1 MVEEIK
7 TPTIKEQELLLGEL
21 GLKKYHAKI
30 EKVLKKF
37 IDMREEYYSVVALW
51 IIGTYLHKQFSSY
64 PYLFFNAM
72 KGSGKTRMLNII
84 ANLSKDGRNAGSMT
98 EAVLFRTAYKRTLCL
113 DEIEKIDKN
122 EALNLI
128 LNSGYKKGLSVERMA
143 KRKTP
148 EGDIEEPELFNVYCP
163 IAMAN
168 IKGIRDVL
176 SDRCISIILEKSAK
190 KNITRLIENFDNDIE
205 FKTIK
210 GGLNRLTEKIS
221 SDLNYFGDVIEK
233 WNLFVFSSEKQ
244 DTYDTYDTY
253 DIKDRY
259 APLFN
264 KIDKTGIQERNL
276 ELFFPLFII
285 ADICGKKI
293 LDNLI
298 NFSKEVVKEKR
309 KQDREENRDVQIYE
323 FISQYPNR
331 EFVFMSELTKDFRE
345 FVGAEV
351 QDTWI
356 NSFWL
361 GKRLRT
367 LNLVLDDRRQRQR
380 SVLLDIDRAE
390 KQFKMWDE
398 PKEITAELDEVFK
411 DGKK

>member
-148 EGDIEEPELFNVYCP
+148 EGDIQEPELFNVYCP

-356 NSFWL
+356 NSLWL

>member
-148 EGDIEEPELFNVYCP
+148 EGDIQEPELFNVYCP